1 MENDE
6 DEWSYDEEPH
16 VSRRKVCY
24 QIFYYYY
31 YYHYYYFVLCTLL
44 NLSKKYC
51 HSIKLSSL
59 ENESLPTPSSET
71 INLRFSLISVCISVQ

>member
-24 QIFYYYY
+24 RIFDYD
-31 YYHYYYFVLCTLL
+31 YYYFVLCTLL
-44 NLSKKYC
+44 NLSKKYY
-51 HSIKLSSL
+51 HSIKLSSS
-59 ENESLPTPSSET
+59 ENESLPTSSFET